1 MLEVLFRE
9 LPWIPKMYEGCL
21 PSLVILLWLYKGL
34 TEKSHQT
41 QGLYA
46 TMIAIIV
53 PIRKTYT
60 VTGLR

>member
-1 MLEVLFRE
+1 
-9 LPWIPKMYEGCL
+9 MYEGCL